1 MKYGSQS
8 VPFLFV
14 DAYDLLDHSLLSVDG
29 PEVEPV
35 IERTDGLGQSA
46 EVHTPVGLRKGRLSF
61 DGYFDDGDLGTL
73 AALITPGGVSR
84 IVTTGAAGNVAGANV
99 TIMSGAFAGK
109 VRRGPKRGEITK
121 AGGDFVTS
129 GAVYLNAVLLHPLT
143 TRVATGDTQ
152 GADSVDNAASSAAG
166 AVAALHVK
174 ACSGVTN
181 VVVKVRHS
189 ADDTTYADLITF
201 TAVTPWTPPTV
212 PPAVAAQLASVA
224 GTVNRHLAV
233 SYTFTGAG
241 SIQFAVGVARG

>member
-1 MKYGSQS
+1 VKHGSAS

-14 DAYDLLDHSLLSVDG
+14 DAYDILDHSVLSVDG

-35 IERTDGLGQSA
+35 LERTDGLGQSSEA
-46 EVHTPVGLRKGRLSF
+46 HTPVGLRKGRLSF

-73 AALITPGGVSR
+73 AALIAPGGVSR
-84 IVTTGAAGNVAGANV
+84 LVTTGVAGNTFGAPV
-99 TIMSGAFAGK
+99 SIMTGAFAGK

-121 AGGDFVTS
+121 AGGDLVTS
-129 GAVYLNAVLLHPLT
+129 GTVHLGAILLHPLT
-143 TRVATGDTQ
+143 TRSSTGDTQ
-152 GADSVDNAASSAAG
+152 GADSVDNGASSAAG

-174 ACSGVTN
+174 ACAGVTN

-241 SIQFAVGVARG
+241 TIEFAVGVARG